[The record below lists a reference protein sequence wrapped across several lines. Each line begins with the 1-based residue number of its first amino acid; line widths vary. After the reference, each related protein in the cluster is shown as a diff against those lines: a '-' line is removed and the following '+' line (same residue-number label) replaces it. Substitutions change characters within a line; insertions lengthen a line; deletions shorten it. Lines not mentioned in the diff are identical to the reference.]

1 VCHDDDVYYKVTR
14 AVPLAQRLT
23 IFARRRMFDL
33 FMDTMA
39 PTDSTTIL
47 DIGTSEKET
56 REANILE
63 KLYPWPSQITCASL
77 GSGAAITAA
86 HPDVRHVPIEPGQK
100 LPFGDCEFDIAYS
113 NAVLEHVGGSERRR
127 VFLLEAQR
135 VSRAIF
141 VLVPNRW
148 FPVEHHTG
156 IPFLHWSPTW
166 FRRTLKNGPRSYW
179 SRVEN
184 LDFLSASLLRYEWPL
199 NRPISVKYAGLP
211 LGPLSSNL
219 AIIFDRANYTN
230 PPIE

>member
-1 VCHDDDVYYKVTR
+1 MGHDEVYYQVTR
-14 AVPLAQRLT
+14 AIPLAQRMT

-47 DIGTSEKET
+47 DIGTSEEET

-63 KLYPWPSQITCASL
+63 KLYPWPSRITCASL
-77 GSGAAITAA
+77 GSGAAIKTA
-86 HPDVRHVPIEPGQK
+86 HPDVRHVHIEPGQK
-100 LPFGDCEFDIAYS
+100 LPFCDCEFDIAYS

-141 VLVPNRW
+141 ILVPNKW

-156 IPFLHWSPTW
+156 IPVLHWSPTR
-166 FRRTLKNGPRSYW
+166 FRRTLKNVPHSYW

-184 LDFLSASLLRYEWPL
+184 LDFLSAKLLRSEWPL
-199 NRPISVKYAGLP
+199 NRPISAKYAGLP
-211 LGPLSSNL
+211 LGPLSSNI
-219 AIIFDRANYTN
+219 AIISR
-230 PPIE
+230 PR